1 MGGISMNC
9 ECETCKKENK
19 IPLLEYAFSNSHCV
33 ISRILREGL
42 AWMNY

>member
-1 MGGISMNC
+1 MNC
-9 ECETCKKENK
+9 ECEICKKEYK

-42 AWMNY
+42 A